1 MTMRPR
7 WFRAFACLA
16 ALCTLL
22 ALASPGHAQTTD
34 ASGGVKVLRYAFNAA
49 ETGFDP
55 AQVSDLYSNIIIA
68 HIFEPL
74 YTYDHLARPAK
85 IKPLIAAAM
94 PESSSD
100 YRVWTVRIRPGIYF
114 ADDPAFKG
122 KKRELVAEDYVY
134 ALKRFAD
141 PAVKSPAW
149 PGLEQEGYDGLAELR
164 QKALKGKKPF
174 DYDTSIEG
182 VRALD
187 RYTIRFKVKDPR
199 PRFIEGLAS
208 STFGPFAREVAE
220 AYGDQISAHPVGT
233 GPYRLAQWRRSSLIV
248 LEKNPSYRD
257 RVYDA
262 EPAADDAE
270 GQALLARFKGR
281 KLPMIDRVE
290 VSIINESQP
299 RWLSFLNG
307 QSDIIQGVPPEFV
320 NLAMPNGQVAP
331 NLEKRGIRGYR
342 TASSVVTMTYFNM
355 DDPLVG
361 GYTPEKVALR
371 RAISLGIDL
380 DREIRLVRRGQ
391 AIPAQSP
398 VVPNTTGYDPAFK
411 SENSE
416 FNPAKAR
423 ALLDLF
429 GYVDKDGDGWRE
441 QPDGKP
447 LELVMASQT
456 DPLSRQFNELFK
468 RNMDRLGL
476 RSRFALGQWPEQLK
490 AARAGKLMMWA
501 LGSSATTPDGQGALG
516 RLYGPEAGGGNLSR
530 FKNKRFDEIYERMQT
545 LPDGPERLALF
556 DEAKRIAIAW
566 APYKFHVH
574 SFATDLTHPWVLG
587 YKKPLFWQSLW
598 QYLDIDDSLRPA
610 P

>member
-1 MTMRPR
+1 MNMWTR
-7 WFRAFACLA
+7 WLR
-16 ALCTLL
+16 
-22 ALASPGHAQTTD
+22 ALAFSSTMGCALGAAAAGPAPAPTD
-34 ASGGVKVLRYAFNAA
+34 APKVLRYAFNAA

-74 YTYDHLARPAK
+74 YHYDHLARPAK
-85 IKPLIAAAM
+85 IKPLIAQGM
-94 PESSSD
+94 PESSD
-100 YRVWTVRIRPGIYF
+100 DFRVWTVRIRPGIHF

-141 PAVKSPAW
+141 PATKSPLW
-149 PGLEQEGYDGLAELR
+149 PGLEQEDYAGLNALR
-164 QKALKGKKPF
+164 QKALKSKKPF
-174 DYDTSIEG
+174 DYDTPIDG

-187 RYTIRFKVKDPR
+187 RYTLRFKMSKPR

-208 STFGPFAREVAE
+208 ATFGAFAREVAQ

-233 GPYRLAQWRRSSLIV
+233 GPYQLKQWRRSSLIA
-248 LEKNPSYRD
+248 LEKNPGFRD
-257 RVYDA
+257 MRYDA
-262 EPAADDAE
+262 EPAPDDAA

-307 QSDIIQGVPPEFV
+307 QSDLIQSVPPEFI
-320 NLAMPNGQVAP
+320 NLAMPGGKLAP
-331 NLEKRGIRGYR
+331 NLEKRHIAGHR
-342 TASSVVTMTYFNM
+342 TASSLVTMTYYNM

-361 GYTPEKVALR
+361 GYTPEKIALR
-371 RAISLGIDL
+371 RAINLGFDI
-380 DREIRLVRRGQ
+380 DREIRLIRRGQ

-398 VVPNTTGYDPAFK
+398 VMPNTTGYDPAFK
-411 SENSE
+411 SENGDYD
-416 FNPAKAR
+416 PARAR

-429 GYVDKDGDGWRE
+429 GYVDKDGDGWRDL
-441 QPDGKP
+441 PDGRP

-468 RNMDRLGL
+468 RNMDKLGL
-476 RSRFALGQWPEQLK
+476 RSRFVVGQWPEQLK
-490 AARAGKLMMWA
+490 AARAGKLMMWQ
-501 LGSSATTPDGQGALG
+501 LGSSATAPDGQGALG
-516 RLYGPEAGGGNLSR
+516 RLYGPEAGGGNLAR
-530 FKNKRFDEIYERMQT
+530 FKNKRFDALYDRMQEV
-545 LPDGPERLALF
+545 PDGPERLALF
-556 DEAKRIAIAW
+556 DEAKRIAVAY

-587 YKKPLFWQSLW
+587 YKKPVFWHSLW
-598 QYLDIDDSLRPA
+598 QYLDIDDSLRPQ
-610 P
+610 